1 MKQHLVGLILPGD
14 GDHRHGRNGFC
25 NYGCK
30 CDICRKAEAD
40 YQYNYMHQR
49 PDQQRKK
56 RDRQRMSRGHTRE
69 ELTVLEMRYQAGE
82 NRGGKVR

>member
-1 MKQHLVGLILPGD
+1 MKQHLVGLIMPGD
-14 GDHRHGRNGFC
+14 GDHRHGLNGFA

-30 CDICRKAEAD
+30 CDICRKAKAD
-40 YQYNYMHQR
+40 YQYNYMHER

-56 RDRQRMSRGHTRE
+56 RDRQRRARGHTTA
-69 ELTVLEMRYQAGE
+69 ELYELEVLYQAGE